1 MRMTS
6 GITVWEQEDLLQYLG
21 TIGLLSKNEMKGSSS
36 FLWSISGLYS
46 GTPATLIGFLLN
58 YKLETSTYREVLN
71 TDHIYETN
79 FAFRS
84 KKQRNIATKRLM

>member
-6 GITVWEQEDLLQYLG
+6 GITAWGQEDLLQYLG

-58 YKLETSTYREVLN
+58 YKLETSTYRGEALN

-79 FAFRS
+79 FVFRS
-84 KKQRNIATKRLM
+84 KKQRNIATKD